1 MPRLNTGAA
10 TTPDDVDVLVDG
22 TDVNA
27 DGDAGDNDEPNTGAV
42 NGELPNTAGACAD
55 SGG

>member
-1 MPRLNTGAA
+1 MPKLNTGAA

-22 TDVNA
+22 TDV
-27 DGDAGDNDEPNTGAV
+27 DTDDDAGAGNDPNTGAV
-42 NGELPNTAGACAD
+42 NEELPNTAGACAD